1 MFDINK
7 YYNPNRRI
15 EPKVSRD
22 WKKKY
27 VDLGIFELPGPA
39 IVSKEDIKPGVEN
52 AFDFADDNYLVKDV
66 SDSKEMDLYWAWGGV
81 GLFFIL
87 NFLLLIGGMKFNS
100 DLMVMTALISCFT
113 LLPSLWFF
121 YKAYFM
127 NKERKLIF
135 DRQRGLIQVPGSYNE
150 SPQLLRFSEAHFVIA
165 MLTRFQG
172 GVFLFLCKNKT
183 FADKYLGQGI
193 MTPFF
198 SGKAL
203 QSWSSLVWYMDRNR
217 PLPPGDALD
226 PYRQRDYERRKAEG
240 FPPPLYPSAFET
252 PEHFTKE
259 FQLLNERN
267 KMVPGRYNISL
278 NNEQKIEIAPVK
290 TDYYNT

>member
-15 EPKVSRD
+15 EPKVPRD

-27 VDLGIFELPGPA
+27 VDLCISELPGPA
-39 IVSKEDIKPGVEN
+39 AVNRDDIEPGAIC
-52 AFDFADDNYLVKDV
+52 AFEYANDNFIVKDV
-66 SDSKEMDLYWAWGGV
+66 SDTRKMELYWAWGFV
-81 GLFFIL
+81 GAFIFVL
-87 NFLLLIGGMKFNS
+87 SVLLIGGRKFDS
-100 DLMVMTALISCFT
+100 GFLLISLFT
-113 LLPSLWFF
+113 GLFTILPALWSF
-121 YKAYFM
+121 YKAYFI

-135 DRQRGLIQVPGSYNE
+135 DRQRGLVQVPGSLNE
-150 SPQLLRFSEAHFVIA
+150 PPQLMRFEDLHVVVALA
-165 MLTRFQG
+165 TRFQG
-172 GVFLFLCKNKT
+172 GIYLRLFKNKSL
-183 FADKYLGQGI
+183 ADKLEGGVL
-193 MTPFF
+193 F
-198 SGKAL
+198 SFAYGTYL
-203 QSWSSLVWYMDRNR
+203 QSWSYFVWYMDRNR